1 MDKLSVRLIQ
11 QADYR
16 FEILFSDELPPI
28 IGDEPPPLG
37 TSSGISPPQLLAAA
51 VANCLS
57 DSLLFSL
64 RKFKQSPEPIQT
76 TASCEVGRNSENHLR
91 VIGILVELKLGV
103 SAARLEYLDRV
114 FKQFRDFCTVSSSV
128 SLGIPVRV
136 TVIDAEG
143 AKVFEGS

>member
-1 MDKLSVRLIQ
+1 
-11 QADYR
+11 
-16 FEILFSDELPPI
+16 
-28 IGDEPPPLG
+28 
-37 TSSGISPPQLLAAA
+37 
-51 VANCLS
+51 
-57 DSLLFSL
+57 LLFSL

-76 TASCEVGRNSENHLR
+76 TASCEVGRNPENHLR

-136 TVIDAEG
+136 TVIDVDG
-143 AKVFEGS
+143 VKVFEGS

>member
-1 MDKLSVRLIQ
+1 MLQASCYFQCKAFYRL
-11 QADYR
+11 
-16 FEILFSDELPPI
+16 
-28 IGDEPPPLG
+28 
-37 TSSGISPPQLLAAA
+37 
-51 VANCLS
+51 

-76 TASCEVGRNSENHLR
+76 TESCEVGRNPENHLR